1 MVLQKGHIT
10 ALQHLQMAEVGYRTK
25 YRMFQATGLKKSSYI
40 CDLWLTCNKIQ
51 TPQGFSQ
58 SQHLIIF
65 STCFFLRFQKRWAP
79 YWNLLIQQ
87 GSFSKV
93 FKYLTAFRNQGS
105 RDSPQHSLASHKH
118 ITPQL
123 PSSHHHQAFTPS
135 ASDTNWGGHESAQH
149 CQLLTVQ
156 IQTWS
161 LTLRDLILLKLAVKT
176 QIIKGWTKGNKEVA
190 GLLKPYFPGKQL
202 ETICIL
208 ISPLIC
214 MQRFR

>member
-93 FKYLTAFRNQGS
+93 FKYLTAFRNQRS

-123 PSSHHHQAFTPS
+123 PSSRHRTRPSLHPHQTPTEEAMS
-135 ASDTNWGGHESAQH
+135 QPSTASFW
-149 CQLLTVQ
+149 L
-156 IQTWS
+156 
-161 LTLRDLILLKLAVKT
+161 
-176 QIIKGWTKGNKEVA
+176 
-190 GLLKPYFPGKQL
+190 Y
-202 ETICIL
+202 
-208 ISPLIC
+208 
-214 MQRFR
+214 RFRPGLSHWATWYCWN